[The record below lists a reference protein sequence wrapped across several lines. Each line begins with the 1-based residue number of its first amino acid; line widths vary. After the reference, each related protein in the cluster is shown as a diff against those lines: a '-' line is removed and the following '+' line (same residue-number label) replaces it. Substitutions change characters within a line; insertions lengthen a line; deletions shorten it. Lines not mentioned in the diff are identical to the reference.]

1 MPVRNAEVA
10 ATFDEIADLLEIESA
25 NPFRVR
31 AYRNAARTIQGL
43 GPDLRVLLNQ
53 GEDLTQIPGIGKDL
67 AAKIKEI
74 IDTGSCAALRKL
86 HKEVPPALSDLL
98 KIPGLGPKRV
108 GALYKALGI
117 RTRKQLQSALQQQRI
132 RHLPGF
138 GEKTEAHILEVL
150 QADVQKKRHFQLTT
164 ASGYAESLVEYL
176 KDTKGV
182 QDVIVAGSM
191 RRCKETVG
199 DLDIVATASRGSP
212 VMDRFAAYDEVK
224 EVLSQGTT
232 RTTVVL
238 KCGLQVDLRVVPKT
252 SLGAALQYFTGS
264 KAHNIAVRRL
274 GQRRGLKI
282 NEYGVFKNDSCVAGA
297 SEKSVYASVGL
308 SYVPPEL
315 RENRGE
321 IELAQR
327 DLLPKLVQLPDCR
340 GDLHCH
346 TRASNGGHSIK
357 QMALAARAH
366 NLQYLAITDHSKRP
380 SIARGLDERGLLAQW
395 EEIDRLNDELEGIYL
410 FKGIEVHILEDG
422 RLDLADAILGQLDLV
437 LGSIYSHFG
446 LSRAKQTRRIQ
457 RAMDH
462 PHFSILAHPSGR
474 LLDERGPI
482 NVDMARVIREA
493 RDRDCFLELNAQPKR
508 LDLVDS
514 HCQMAKQEGVLISI
528 GSGAHRTSDFDNLRL
543 GVGQARRGWLTP
555 ADVLN
560 TMSLAKVRKLLK
572 HTMQ

>member
-1 MPVRNAEVA
+1 MPVRNAEIA
-10 ATFDEIADLLEIESA
+10 AIFDEIADLLEIESA
-25 NPFRVR
+25 NPFRIR

-43 GPDLRVLLNQ
+43 GADLKVLLDQ
-53 GEDLTQIPGIGKDL
+53 GEDLTQIPAIGKDL

-74 IDTGSCAALRKL
+74 IDSGSCAALRKL
-86 HKEVPPALSDLL
+86 HKRVPPALSDLL
-98 KIPGLGPKRV
+98 RIPGLGPKRV

-132 RHLPGF
+132 RNLPGF
-138 GEKTEAHILEVL
+138 GEKTEARILEVL
-150 QADVQKKRHFQLTT
+150 QADLQKKRHFQLAT
-164 ASGYAESLVEYL
+164 AAGYAESLIEYL
-176 KDTKGV
+176 KATESV
-182 QDVIVAGSM
+182 EDVIVAGSV
-191 RRCKETVG
+191 RRYKETVG
-199 DLDIVATASRGSP
+199 DLDIVATARRGSP
-212 VMDRFAAYDEVK
+212 VMDRFTAYDQVK
-224 EVLSQGTT
+224 EILSQGTT

-238 KCGLQVDLRVVPKT
+238 KSGLQVDLRVVPKR

-282 NEYGVFKNDSCVAGA
+282 NEYGVFKNDHRVGGA
-297 SEKSVYASVGL
+297 TEKSVYASVGL
-308 SYVPPEL
+308 PYVPPEL

-321 IELAQR
+321 IEAAR
-327 DLLPKLVQLPDCR
+327 RRLLPKLVQLPDCR

-346 TRASNGGHSIK
+346 TRASNGGNSIRE
-357 QMALAARAH
+357 MALAARAH

-380 SIARGLDERGLLAQW
+380 SVAGGLDERCLLAQW
-395 EEIDRLNDELEGIYL
+395 QEIDGLNDDMEGIYL
-410 FKGIEVHILEDG
+410 LKGIEVHILEDG

-457 RAMDH
+457 RAMNH

-474 LLDERGPI
+474 LLEEREPI
-482 NVDMARVIREA
+482 NVDMARVIGEA
-493 RDRDCFLELNAQPKR
+493 RNRGCFLELNAQPKR

-514 HCQMAKQEGVLISI
+514 YCQMAKQEGVLISI
-528 GSGAHRTSDFDNLRL
+528 DSGAHLTSDFDNLRF

-560 TMSLAKVRKLLK
+560 TASLPKVRKLLK
-572 HTMQ
+572 RTMQ

>member
-1 MPVRNAEVA
+1 MPVRNAAIA
-10 ATFDEIADLLEIESA
+10 AIFDEIADLLEIESA
-25 NPFRVR
+25 NPFRIR

-43 GPDLRVLLNQ
+43 GADLRVLLDQ

-86 HKEVPPALSDLL
+86 HERVPPALSDLL
-98 KIPGLGPKRV
+98 RIPGLGPKRV

-117 RTRKQLQSALQQQRI
+117 RTRKQLQSALQQRRI
-132 RHLPGF
+132 RNLPGF
-138 GEKTEAHILEVL
+138 GEKTEARILEVL
-150 QADVQKKRHFQLTT
+150 QADLQKKRHFQLVT
-164 ASGYAESLVEYL
+164 AAGYAESLVKYL

-182 QDVIVAGSM
+182 QDVIVAGSV

-199 DLDIVATASRGSP
+199 DLDIVATARRDSP
-212 VMDRFAAYDEVK
+212 VMDRFTAYDEVK

-232 RTTVVL
+232 RTTIVL

-264 KAHNIAVRRL
+264 KAHNIAIRRL

-282 NEYGVFKNDSCVAGA
+282 NEYGVFKNDRRVGGA
-297 SEKSVYASVGL
+297 TEKSVYASVGL
-308 SYVPPEL
+308 AYMPPEL

-321 IELAQR
+321 IELAR
-327 DLLPKLVQLPDCR
+327 RGPLPTLVQLPDCK

-346 TRASNGGHSIK
+346 TRASNGGNSIRE
-357 QMALAARAH
+357 MALAARAH
-366 NLQYLAITDHSKRP
+366 NLQYLAITDHSKGS
-380 SIARGLDERGLLAQW
+380 SIARSLDERRLLAQW
-395 EEIDRLNDELEGIYL
+395 QEIDRLNDELEGIYL
-410 FKGIEVHILEDG
+410 LKGIEVHILEDG
-422 RLDLADAILGQLDLV
+422 RLDLADTILGQLDLV
-437 LGSIYSHFG
+437 LGSIYSDFG

-457 RAMDH
+457 RAMNH
-462 PHFSILAHPSGR
+462 PHFSILADPSGR
-474 LLDERGPI
+474 LLEERGPI
-482 NVDMARVIREA
+482 NVDMARVIHEA
-493 RDRDCFLELNAQPKR
+493 RNRGCFLELNAQPKR

-514 HCQMAKQEGVLISI
+514 YCQMAKQEGVLISI
-528 GSGAHRTSDFDNLRL
+528 DSGAYRTSDFDNLRF

-560 TMSLAKVRKLLK
+560 TSSLGKVCKLLK
-572 HTMQ
+572 RTMQ